1 MPPKFEM
8 MSFLNKLYG
17 EIEIT
22 ELPEGNYQ
30 YAYTFDYAEYQRTL
44 EITYFPETSK
54 ITLTLRFLDDY
65 KEMVTF
71 DDDIA
76 YKIMMYLE
84 VFYPIPHVEVS
95 QGKLTLSDTYTFT
108 PTSFDINDFSEAI
121 NTLEQMA
128 REVSDMVSRNDFYDD
143 HYQDALYRG
152 TIHKEMLK
160 DDFLFWL
167 LNKIKTYR
175 AVSLKQS

>member
-71 DDDIA
+71 DD
-76 YKIMMYLE
+76 
-84 VFYPIPHVEVS
+84 
-95 QGKLTLSDTYTFT
+95 
-108 PTSFDINDFSEAI
+108 
-121 NTLEQMA
+121 
-128 REVSDMVSRNDFYDD
+128 
-143 HYQDALYRG
+143 
-152 TIHKEMLK
+152 
-160 DDFLFWL
+160 
-167 LNKIKTYR
+167 
-175 AVSLKQS
+175 